1 MSSDSIVLYGD
12 DVLRMRTQP
21 VDPTDPELP
30 ELIQRM
36 FDIMREANGLGLAAN
51 QIGLSKHIFVYDVGD
66 GPDAMLNAKIVK
78 RRGRETGTEGC
89 LSIPGLQG
97 EVRRATTVLVEGID
111 RNGAPV
117 QIKAEGLLARVFQH
131 EIDHLNGSLFI
142 DHADPD
148 SLEWLSDHDDS
159 DE

>member
-1 MSSDSIVLYGD
+1 MASDSIVLYGNE
-12 DVLRMRTQP
+12 VLRTRTQP
-21 VDPTDPELP
+21 VDPADPELP
-30 ELIQRM
+30 QLIQRM
-36 FDIMREANGLGLAAN
+36 FDILREANGLGLAAN
-51 QIGLSKHIFVYDVGD
+51 QIGLSKNVFVYDVGE
-66 GPDAMLNAKIVK
+66 GPEAMLNAKIVK

-97 EVRRATTVLVEGID
+97 EVRRATTVLVEGMD
-111 RNGAPV
+111 RNGNPV

-148 SLEWLSDHDDS
+148 SLEWLSDEDQ
-159 DE
+159 